1 MSTELK
7 GMMSEDEFLEHAG
20 VKGMKWGK
28 RKSESANTS
37 RTSADA
43 ARVNKIK
50 ARVKKNGLDNLS
62 NDDIAKLNKRKELV
76 NAYAKNNPNAM
87 KAGYKGVKDAVA
99 VVGTLMAAG
108 VLLTKFVKSPIVQKG
123 AAAVK
128 AAITNIGSIPVG

>member
-28 RKSESANTS
+28 RKSDPS
-37 RTSADA
+37 RASADA

-50 ARVKKNGLDNLS
+50 SRVDKNGLDNLS

-76 NAYAKNNPNAM
+76 NAYAKNNPSKI

-99 VVGTLMAAG
+99 VVGTLMAATA
-108 VLLTKFVKSPIVQKG
+108 LLIKFSKTPVVQKG

-128 AAITNIGSIPVG
+128 SVITRLGSVPIEYSI